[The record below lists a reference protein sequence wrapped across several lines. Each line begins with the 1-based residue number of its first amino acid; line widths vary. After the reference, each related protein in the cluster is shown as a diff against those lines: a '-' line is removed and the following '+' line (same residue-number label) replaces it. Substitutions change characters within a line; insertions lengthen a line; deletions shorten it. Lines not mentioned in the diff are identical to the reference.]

1 MFDNETNFNYYMQFK
16 LIVIGTSAGGLDAM
30 KSILPKF
37 PPAFPVP
44 VVVVQHISPQSDGF
58 MIHYLNSISS
68 IRVKEAEEKETLK
81 PATVYFAPPNYH
93 LLIEDNHTLSLSVD
107 VKVNY
112 ARPSID
118 VLFDSAAY
126 VYGSSLIGVL
136 LTGANNDGAEGLT
149 RIKSFGGYT
158 IIQNPD
164 TAYADSMPRSALAKM
179 IPDQILELEDIGN
192 TLRDIFMKK

>member
-1 MFDNETNFNYYMQFK
+1 MHYK

-30 KSILPKF
+30 KSILPIF
-37 PPAFPVP
+37 PPAFPAP
-44 VVVVQHISPQSDGF
+44 IVVVQHISPQSDGF
-58 MIHYLNSISS
+58 MIQYLNSISS
-68 IRVKEAEEKETLK
+68 IRVKEAEEKELLK

-93 LLIEDNHTLSLSVD
+93 LLVEDDYTLSLSVD

-118 VLFDSAAY
+118 VLFESAAY

-136 LTGANNDGAEGLT
+136 LTGANNDGAEGMV
-149 RIKSFGGYT
+149 RINALGGYT
-158 IIQNPD
+158 IVQNPD
-164 TAYADSMPRSALAKM
+164 TAYSDSMPRSALAKM
-179 IPDQILELEDIGN
+179 VPDRVLELEMIGM